1 MVVNELNAGK
11 SYLPLVQQRTDS
23 KNSPYLPNTSFKDTV
38 NEFVGDVNALQKES
52 GEMTAR
58 MIKGEPVDLHDVMIS
73 AQKAKTSFELLLE
86 LRNKFLDMYREV
98 NRMQV

>member
-11 SYLPLVQQRTDS
+11 SYLPLIQQRSDTENRS
-23 KNSPYLPNTSFKDTV
+23 YLPNTSFKDTV
-38 NEFVGDVNALQKES
+38 NEFVGDVNDLQKES
-52 GEMTAR
+52 ANLTER